1 MKKSL
6 LVAATAAIGIAMILA
21 GCGGGGGSRH
31 SDAYNRGYKYG
42 SMHGDPRGNFM
53 TNLTCTQYGNQEQI
67 DSRDDSVQGCLDGS
81 KVAPTPS
88 PIVIPGF

>member
-21 GCGGGGGSRH
+21 GCGGGGSGH

-42 SMHGDPRGNFM
+42 STHGDPRGNFM